1 MRAYGRTRYVRPY
14 RLAVCFWRASFTFLS
29 FMAFWRSTVS
39 ASAVLLLASCASR
52 PNLPT
57 LGAVPAF
64 TLTDQNGTTF
74 ESASKLD
81 RQVWVAD
88 FMFTTCPGP
97 CPLMSSQMHQVQ
109 KALEAEGIRLVS
121 FTVDPEH
128 DTPAVLLEYGQ
139 RFKASPGVWHF
150 LTGSRADLNHLSKD
164 VFKLGFVDGQLV
176 HSTRFVLV
184 DRHSQIRGYYSTSEP
199 DAIAQV
205 IEDARALL
213 KDRS

>member
-1 MRAYGRTRYVRPY
+1 
-14 RLAVCFWRASFTFLS
+14 
-29 FMAFWRSTVS
+29 MAFWRSTVS

-64 TLTDQNGTTF
+64 TLTDQNGATF

-164 VFKLGFVDGQLV
+164 VFKLGFVDGQLE

-184 DRHSQIRGYYSTSEP
+184 DRHSEIRGYYSTSEP
-199 DAIAQV
+199 DAIARV

>member
-1 MRAYGRTRYVRPY
+1 
-14 RLAVCFWRASFTFLS
+14 
-29 FMAFWRSTVS
+29 MAFWRSTVS